1 MNQTHSVNSSLKHNR
16 ILVNFN
22 IPIHLKENFDCLVK
36 FKGSNRTSI
45 LVDLIQ
51 SFCRSEYE
59 KIQSDNS
66 LNSLIID
73 YFNRNQKYF
82 EKKIK
87 VKKEQK
93 SINIPFQKDL
103 SWESSY

>member
-1 MNQTHSVNSSLKHNR
+1 MNQTHSVNLSTNR

-59 KIQSDNS
+59 KIKSDNS

-73 YFNRNQKYF
+73 NFNRNQKYF
-82 EKKIK
+82 EKKVK

-93 SINIPFQKDL
+93 TIDIPFKEDL

>member
-1 MNQTHSVNSSLKHNR
+1 MNQTHSVNLSTNR

-59 KIQSDNS
+59 KIKSDKS

-73 YFNRNQKYF
+73 NFNRNQKYF
-82 EKKIK
+82 EKKVK

-93 SINIPFQKDL
+93 TINIPFKEDL